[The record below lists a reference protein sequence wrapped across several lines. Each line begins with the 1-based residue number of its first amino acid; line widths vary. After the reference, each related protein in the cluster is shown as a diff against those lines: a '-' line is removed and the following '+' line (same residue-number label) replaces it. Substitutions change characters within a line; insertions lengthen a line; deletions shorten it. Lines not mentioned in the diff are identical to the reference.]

1 MNSVVARVR
10 RLAIGALIAFAP
22 SVLVAQIVVLDGPTS
37 ATLPSVTPAFTVRAI
52 GLGPARPFLITLQ
65 IATSPNF
72 IGALA
77 LDSTFTSPDSVVAV
91 QVTRPLPSE
100 SQVFW
105 RARVRALAGPVFESA
120 ISAPHVVPRWLT
132 LISPNSLSGDILN
145 TRLPLFIWHSAPIT
159 RLAGPWLYDIEI
171 TSAGRPQGG
180 AARLT
185 DTTFRPPAELQANT
199 SYGWNVRAYLHGGE
213 SIRVASLASFLVVD
227 PTLPTTTIFY
237 QNFPNPFPSTTA
249 FSTCFWFDVGE
260 PGGRV
265 SLDVLDLRGNL
276 VRTLIPGSDGQ
287 STFAAG
293 RYGRG
298 SPGAGSNCDNR
309 FVWDAT
315 ANDGRTV
322 AKGIYLVKFQL
333 GSSPPS
339 FRRVFFL
346 GR

>member
-1 MNSVVARVR
+1 MNVVVARAR
-10 RLAIGALIAFAP
+10 RMAGVALIAFTS
-22 SVLVAQIVVLDGPTS
+22 SVLTAQTVVLDGPT
-37 ATLPSVTPAFTVRAI
+37 ATTLPSVTPAFSVRAI

-65 IATSPNF
+65 IATSADFN
-72 IGALA
+72 GALA

-100 SQVFW
+100 AQVFW
-105 RARVRALAGPVFESA
+105 RARVRALAGPVVESA
-120 ISAPHVVPRWLT
+120 ISVPHLVPRWLT
-132 LISPNSLSGDILN
+132 LIKPLPSGEILN
-145 TRLPLFIWHSAPIT
+145 TRLPLFIWRSAPIT
-159 RLAGPWLYDIEI
+159 RLAGPWMYDIEI
-171 TSAGRPQGG
+171 TSGGRQQGG
-180 AARLT
+180 AAGLT
-185 DTTFRPPAELQANT
+185 DTTFVLPAELQANT
-199 SYGWNVRAYLHGGE
+199 SYRWSVRAYLRGGE

-227 PTLPTTTIFY
+227 PALPTTTIFY
-237 QNFPNPFPSTTA
+237 QNFPNPFPSTTS
-249 FSTCFWFDVGE
+249 FSTCFWFDIGE

-276 VRTLIPGSDGQ
+276 VRTLIPGADGQ
-287 STFAAG
+287 NTFVAG

-322 AKGIYLVKFQL
+322 AKGIYLVKFQF
-333 GSSPPS
+333 GSTPPS
-339 FRRVFFL
+339 FRRVFFV